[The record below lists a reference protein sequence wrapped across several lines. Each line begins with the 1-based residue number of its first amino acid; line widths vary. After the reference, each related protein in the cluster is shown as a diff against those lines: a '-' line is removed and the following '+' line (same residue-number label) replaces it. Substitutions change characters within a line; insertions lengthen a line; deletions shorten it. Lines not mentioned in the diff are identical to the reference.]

1 MLKTETM
8 KNIFALLL
16 LFCGGLLQSQT
27 YNGPESVVYDP
38 AGKRYFI
45 SNNGA
50 NQILQRDSSGQ
61 LSVFTNGISS
71 GPHGLEIA
79 NNTLFACDGG
89 SVKGFSLS
97 TGAQLMNIST
107 GGTFLNGI
115 CYDGGN
121 FLYVSD
127 FSAKRIYKINISNQ
141 SSSLYIS
148 GLAKSPNGII
158 FDGNNQRLIW
168 VTWGTNA
175 PIMQASLLDSAA
187 AQLKA
192 TTLGNCDGIVR
203 DNNGNYYVS
212 AWSTQSA
219 HRFDSTFTAAP
230 TVAVSGLSNP
240 ADIYYNT
247 ENDSLVSPNAGNNT
261 VTFHYLGTASPT
273 AISLNSQSE
282 IRFYPNP
289 AADFLFIDNID
300 GESLSS
306 EVYDLQGRKLLSF
319 EILSG
324 DKPQINIS
332 DLEKGLYV
340 LRVVGKVEKVCVFGK
355 E

>member
-1 MLKTETM
+1 MKRILVLML
-8 KNIFALLL
+8 LCL
-16 LFCGGLLQSQT
+16 GSLLQSQT

-61 LSVFTNGISS
+61 LSVFSTAISS

-79 NNTLFACDGG
+79 NNTLYACDGG
-89 SVKGFSLS
+89 SVKGFNLANG
-97 TGAQLMNIST
+97 TQVMNLAT

-115 CYDGGN
+115 CFDGSN

-127 FSAKRIYKINISNQ
+127 FSAKRIYKINISAQ
-141 SSSLYIS
+141 SSSQYIN
-148 GLAKSPNGII
+148 GLVKSPNGMI

-168 VTWGTNA
+168 VTWGSNA
-175 PIMQASLLDSAA
+175 PIMQASLADSAA

-192 TTLGNCDGIVR
+192 TSLGNCDGIVR

-212 AWSTQSA
+212 AWSTQSV
-219 HRFDSTFTAAP
+219 HRFDSTFTSTP

-261 VTFHYLGTASPT
+261 VTFHYLGTTSPT
-273 AISLNSQSE
+273 AVHQNIQNDL
-282 IRFYPNP
+282 RFYPNP
-289 AADFLFIDNID
+289 ASDFIYLENST
-300 GESLSS
+300 GENLSA
-306 EVYDLQGRKLLSF
+306 EIYDLTGRKLLSF
-319 EILSG
+319 ENLSS
-324 DKPQINIS
+324 DRQQIDIS
-332 DLEKGLYV
+332 GLEKGLYV
-340 LRVVGKVEKVCVFGK
+340 LRVFGKGLEKVGLLGK

>member
-1 MLKTETM
+1 M
-8 KNIFALLL
+8 KRIIILVLL
-16 LFCGGLLQSQT
+16 CCAKLLQSQT

-61 LSVFTNGISS
+61 LSVFSTAISS

-79 NNTLFACDGG
+79 NNTLYACDGG
-89 SVKGFSLS
+89 TVKGFSL
-97 TGAQLMNIST
+97 TNGAQVMNLST

-127 FSAKRIYKINISNQ
+127 FSAKRIYKINITTQ
-141 SSSLYIS
+141 SSSLYIN

-158 FDGNNQRLIW
+158 FDGNNQRIIW

-175 PIMQASLLDSAA
+175 PIMKASLSDSTAT
-187 AQLKA
+187 QLVS
-192 TTLGNCDGIVR
+192 TSLGNCDGIVR
-203 DNNGNYYVS
+203 DNNGNYFVS
-212 AWSTQSA
+212 AWSTQSV
-219 HRFDSTFTAAP
+219 HRFDSTFSISP
-230 TVAVSGLSNP
+230 VVAVSGLSNP

-247 ENDSLVSPNAGNNT
+247 ENDSLVSPNSGNNS
-261 VTFHYLGTASPT
+261 VTFHYLGTTAPT
-273 AISLNSQSE
+273 AISQNTLSDL
-282 IRFYPNP
+282 RFYPNP
-289 AADFLFIDNID
+289 AADFIHIENSTGAVISA
-300 GESLSS
+300 EI
-306 EVYDLQGRKLLSF
+306 YDLSGRKLLSF
-319 EILSG
+319 ENLSSER
-324 DKPQINIS
+324 PQVDIS
-332 DLEKGLYV
+332 GLEKGLYV
-340 LRVVGKVEKVCVFGK
+340 IRISGEGMDRVGMLRK

>member
-1 MLKTETM
+1 M
-8 KNIFALLL
+8 KNIIALLL

-27 YNGPESVVYDP
+27 YNGPESVVYDS

-61 LSVFTNGISS
+61 LSVFSTSISS

-79 NNTLFACDGG
+79 NNTLYACDGG

-97 TGAQLMNIST
+97 TGAQVMNIST

-127 FSAKRIYKINISNQ
+127 FSAKRIYKINISTQ
-141 SSSLYIS
+141 SSSLYIN

-175 PIMQASLLDSAA
+175 PIMQASLADSSAS
-187 AQLKA
+187 QLKA

-273 AISLNSQSE
+273 AVPLTTQSE
-282 IRFYPNP
+282 LRFYPNP
-289 AADFLFIDNID
+289 AADFIQIENST
-300 GESLSS
+300 GEVLSI
-306 EVYDLQGRKLLSF
+306 EIYDLTGRKLLSF
-319 EILSG
+319 HSLSG
-324 DKPQINIS
+324 DRPQVDIS
-332 DLEKGLYV
+332 GLEKGLYAI
-340 LRVVGKVEKVCVFGK
+340 RIKGKEVEKVGMVRK

>member
-1 MLKTETM
+1 M
-8 KNIFALLL
+8 KNIIALLL
-16 LFCGGLLQSQT
+16 LFCGGMLKSQT
-27 YNGPESVVYDP
+27 YNAPESVVYDP

-61 LSVFTNGISS
+61 LSVFSTGISS
-71 GPHGLEIA
+71 GPHGLEIV
-79 NNTLFACDGG
+79 NNTLYACDGG

-97 TGAQLMNIST
+97 NGAQVMNLST

-115 CYDGGN
+115 CYDGTN

-127 FSAKRIYKINISNQ
+127 FSAKRIYKINLGAQ

-148 GLAKSPNGII
+148 GLAKSPNGMI

-175 PIMQASLLDSAA
+175 PIMKASLADSAA
-187 AQLKA
+187 TQLTT

-212 AWSTQSA
+212 AWSTQSV
-219 HRFDSTFTAAP
+219 HRFDSSFTAAP

-273 AISLNSQSE
+273 AVSVNNQSNL
-282 IRFYPNP
+282 RFYPNP
-289 AADFLFIDNID
+289 AADFIFIENIE
-300 GESLSS
+300 GECLSA
-306 EVYDLQGRKLLSF
+306 EIYDLHGRRLLSVEF
-319 EILSG
+319 LSG

-332 DLEKGLYV
+332 ELDRGLYV
-340 LRVVGKVEKVCVFGK
+340 LKIIAKEEKVWMLSK

>member
-1 MLKTETM
+1 M
-8 KNIFALLL
+8 KNIFAILLL
-16 LFCGGLLQSQT
+16 LSCNLLHSQT
-27 YNGPESVVYDP
+27 YNGPESVVYDSS
-38 AGKRYFI
+38 GKRYFI

-61 LSVFTNGISS
+61 LSVFSTSISS

-79 NNTLFACDGG
+79 NNTLYVCDGG
-89 SVKGFSLS
+89 SVKGFSLANA
-97 TGAQLMNIST
+97 AQVMNLST

-127 FSAKRIYKINISNQ
+127 FSAKRIYKINISAQ
-141 SSSLYIS
+141 SSSLYIN

-175 PIMQASLLDSAA
+175 PIMQASLADSAA

-203 DNNGNYYVS
+203 DNSGNYYVS
-212 AWSTQSA
+212 AWSTQSV

-247 ENDSLVSPNAGNNT
+247 ENDSLVSPNSGNNT
-261 VTFHYLGTASPT
+261 VTFHYLGTTAPT
-273 AISLNSQSE
+273 AVHQNTENDL
-282 IRFYPNP
+282 RFYPNP
-289 AADFLFIDNID
+289 AIDFIHIENST
-300 GESLSS
+300 GENLTA
-306 EVYDLQGRKLLSF
+306 ELYDLTGRKLLSF
-319 EILSG
+319 ENLNSDRPQVDISG
-324 DKPQINIS
+324 
-332 DLEKGLYV
+332 LESGHYVMRVFGKG
-340 LRVVGKVEKVCVFGK
+340 VEKVGMLRK

>member
-1 MLKTETM
+1 MNRIFVLMLLC
-8 KNIFALLL
+8 F
-16 LFCGGLLQSQT
+16 GGLLHSQT

-61 LSVFTNGISS
+61 LSVFSTSISS

-79 NNTLFACDGG
+79 NNTLYVCDGG
-89 SVKGFSLS
+89 SVKGFSLAN
-97 TGAQLMNIST
+97 GAQVMNLST

-127 FSAKRIYKINISNQ
+127 FSTKRIYKINISAQ
-141 SSSLYIS
+141 SSSLYINS
-148 GLAKSPNGII
+148 LAKSPNGII
-158 FDGNNQRLIW
+158 FDGNNQRIIW

-175 PIMQASLLDSAA
+175 PIMQASLADSTA

-212 AWSTQSA
+212 AWSTQSV

-247 ENDSLVSPNAGNNT
+247 ENDSLVSPNSGNNT
-261 VTFHYLGTASPT
+261 VTFHYLGSTAPT
-273 AISLNSQSE
+273 AVQQNTENNL
-282 IRFYPNP
+282 RFYPNP
-289 AADFLFIDNID
+289 AADFIHIENST
-300 GESLSS
+300 GENLTA
-306 EVYDLQGRKLLSF
+306 ELYDLTGRKLLVF
-319 EILSG
+319 ENLSSNR
-324 DKPQINIS
+324 PQVNIS
-332 DLEKGLYV
+332 GLEIGLYV
-340 LRVVGKVEKVCVFGK
+340 MRIKGIGIEKVEMVRK